1 MADRRETYI
10 GQEEGS
16 LEKSMKHVIWVA
28 IGGSIGAVAR
38 YKLGGLVLGHI
49 ADWKFPFAT
58 FLVNIVGCMIAGVL
72 AGMEWKYGFFSPSV
86 RLLLFTGLL
95 GGFTT
100 FSAFGIETMLLLQRQ
115 EFLWAVFYVGASVF
129 LALAA
134 LWLGTKMIG

>member
-1 MADRRETYI
+1 
-10 GQEEGS
+10 
-16 LEKSMKHVIWVA
+16 MKHIILVA

-49 ADWKFPFAT
+49 AGWKFPFAT
-58 FLVNIVGCMIAGVL
+58 FLVNIAGCLIAGMA
-72 AGMEWKYGFFSPSV
+72 AGVEWKYGFFSPQV

-115 EFLWAVFYVGASVF
+115 EFLWAAFYVGASVF
-129 LALAA
+129 LGIAA
-134 LWLGTKMIG
+134 LWLGTQMVA